1 MWTAGVHEAQRLAL
15 PGLAA
20 TAQSLFSTALFGVAV
35 VIANTIG
42 GVIYQNMGSTVL
54 FGSAAVLALIGAV
67 GFMLPFEERKPVSV
81 AVG

>member
-1 MWTAGVHEAQRLAL
+1 LAL